1 MQLGAH
7 WCHSKPAHG
16 SPLPQESPSPPV
28 GLGMTLP
35 PGSYGSKGQPEERHC
50 GWGGG
55 TTFSESCL
63 SGTGG
68 RRGPGGGEGRRGGG
82 ASLPWRGL
90 SMVNGEEAELEWECA
105 GSSLLPTPHT
115 HVPPALGPGTPIF
128 LSWGSWAPPPRDAV
142 ICCRFCSPAPTAQC
156 VHSRSAHV
164 GVLGPGS
171 QTLLGSA

>member
-1 MQLGAH
+1 MGAKAARGAALWMGRGDDILGE
-7 WCHSKPAHG
+7 
-16 SPLPQESPSPPV
+16 LPE
-28 GLGMTLP
+28 
-35 PGSYGSKGQPEERHC
+35 
-50 GWGGG
+50 WD
-55 TTFSESCL
+55 
-63 SGTGG
+63 G
-68 RRGPGGGEGRRGGG
+68 RQTGPGGGEGRRGGG

-105 GSSLLPTPHT
+105 GSSLLPTRHT